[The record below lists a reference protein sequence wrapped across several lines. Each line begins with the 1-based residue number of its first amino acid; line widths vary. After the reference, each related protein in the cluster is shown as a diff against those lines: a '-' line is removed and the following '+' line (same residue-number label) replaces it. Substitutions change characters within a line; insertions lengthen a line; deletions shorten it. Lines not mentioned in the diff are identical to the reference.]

1 MIKETSRKA
10 ILLAFATLGAVAQAP
25 AADSAFEDAAAAP
38 KQTWEFARLRSKV
51 MPGEKIGFFT
61 NAAWCMGRHEFNAP
75 AKIDDYVNADGVFAF
90 KQVAKAIDLT
100 LFQKDVSPFET
111 GTPASAD
118 FRVGGTLMQINVD
131 WCVDGHRGK
140 GETNVDIRWE
150 IWSTKQQRVVMTKTT
165 PGHVKFDDWD
175 DNYENKGYIES
186 MKAMF
191 ASQEAKDLIAGILP
205 ARKDAYEPLHLTAHT
220 LAGVDTQKNATE
232 LKKSVVTVLSDSGS
246 GTGFFVADGYL
257 LTDHHVVGTSRYVK
271 VRLWDGTDTV
281 GEVVREDAGRDVA
294 LLKTS
299 LTTARSIEVRATDPN
314 SGENMFAIGSPLGQT
329 FEGTFTRGVMSGTRD
344 IAGRRFFQSDVAV
357 TQGNSGGPLLDGSSH
372 VVGLTDWG
380 IPQAAG
386 LSFFVPVKEAL
397 EKLNVTIDGTPALA
411 PAQAAAR

>member
-1 MIKETSRKA
+1 MIDKFGQKG
-10 ILLAFATLGAVAQAP
+10 IVLAFAALVACTQAT
-25 AADSAFEDAAAAP
+25 ATDSAFADSASAP

-51 MPGEKIGFFT
+51 MPGDKIGVFT
-61 NAAWCMGRHEFNAP
+61 TGGWCIGKHDFSAP
-75 AKIDDYVNADGVFAF
+75 LKIDEFVNTDGAYAF
-90 KQVAKAIDLT
+90 KQVAKTIALP
-100 LFQKDVSPFET
+100 LFQKDLSPFES

-131 WCVDGHRGK
+131 WCIDNHRGK
-140 GETNVDIRWE
+140 GETNLDIRWE
-150 IWSTKQQRVVMTKTT
+150 VWSNKQQRVVMTKTT
-165 PGHVKFDDWD
+165 SGHAKFDDWD
-175 DNYENKGYIES
+175 VNYENRAYIES
-186 MKAMF
+186 LKALF
-191 ASQEAKDLIAGILP
+191 DSQEAKDLMAGTLP
-205 ARKDAYEPLHLTAHT
+205 PKVEAYAPLRLTAHP
-220 LAGVDTQKNATE
+220 LAGTDTQKNAAQ
-232 LKKSVVTVLSDSGS
+232 LKKAVVTVMSDSGS
-246 GTGFFVADGYL
+246 GSGFFVADGYL
-257 LTDHHVVGTSRYVK
+257 LTDRHVVGTSRYVK
-271 VRLWDGTDTV
+271 LRLWDGSETV

-299 LTTARSIEVRATDPN
+299 LTTLPSIEVRATDPN

-357 TQGNSGGPLLDGSSH
+357 TQGNSGGPLLDGSSQ

-397 EKLNVTIDGTPALA
+397 DKLHVTIDDA
-411 PAQAAAR
+411 PAPAR